1 VESKAVLR
9 IDARLE
15 SLSSIRRFVQ
25 EAGMA
30 RDAGPAALRQM
41 LLAVDEAST
50 NIIVHGYRGQDG
62 TIEVEVARE
71 GENLIIRLRDTAEPF
86 DPTTVPPPDLT
97 APLQERPIG
106 GLGIQLVRQVMDGVS
121 HRITPE
127 GGNELTLVRRCV
139 DTAKEDTHADNGTVA
154 E

>member
-1 VESKAVLR
+1 
-9 IDARLE
+9 LE

>member
-25 EAGMA
+25 EAGLA
-30 RDAGPAALRQM
+30 WDAGPAALRQM

-97 APLQERPIG
+97 APLLERPIG

>member
-1 VESKAVLR
+1 MSDAVLR
-9 IDARLE
+9 ITAKLE
-15 SLSSIRRFVQ
+15 SLGQIRRFVQ
-25 EAGMA
+25 GAAMA
-30 RDAGPAALRQM
+30 RNAGPATLRHI

-86 DPTTVPPPDLT
+86 DPTAVPPPDL
-97 APLQERPIG
+97 AVPLAQRPIG
-106 GLGIQLVRQVMDGVS
+106 GLGVQLIRQTMDEVR
-121 HRITPE
+121 HRVTPE

-139 DTAKEDTHADNGTVA
+139 DTPKEQTHADEGRV
-154 E
+154 EE